1 MLNLIW
7 DYSTQY
13 AQGAWFGPNI
23 FKKIAT
29 TFSYLQIC
37 KMNEN
42 PKYLEFFCFKSFLMT
57 CSFID
62 VKITVVKKLYRVRP
76 DSRHMQY
83 PPTLQWADSVPI
95 LVLLWAAWD
104 LVLLKG

>member
-1 MLNLIW
+1 MLTLIL

-42 PKYLEFFCFKSFLMT
+42 PKYLEST